1 MVVSVKMAVI
11 AGNVVVG
18 VMDKDDVVV
27 TAAGED
33 DKDVIIADDV
43 TGACISLIPPWSET
57 TRMFCFL
64 AFFSW

>member
-27 TAAGED
+27 TAVGED
-33 DKDVIIADDV
+33 DKDV
-43 TGACISLIPPWSET
+43 
-57 TRMFCFL
+57 
-64 AFFSW
+64 